1 MARSPRS
8 DKAAR
13 SPAEILAD
21 PATSFGGLLER
32 ATLLSQLEHRLGT
45 LLEPALA
52 EHCRVANLR
61 QNRLILLVPSAAW
74 ATRLRM
80 DTPRLI
86 GVLRRSGYADLAA
99 IDVRVTPLREEAAPS
114 RGTRPLSPAAR
125 QALDLMSR
133 LGTESED

>member
-1 MARSPRS
+1 MARYTPS
-8 DKAAR
+8 DKPAR

-32 ATLLSQLEHRLGT
+32 ASLLLRLEKRLGS

-52 EHCRVANLR
+52 ERCRVANLR

-80 DTPRLI
+80 EAPGLLAS
-86 GVLRRSGYADLAA
+86 LRRSGFADLAA
-99 IDVRVTPLREEAAPS
+99 IDVRVAPPQEAAPS
-114 RGTRPLSPAAR
+114 ALRARSLSPAAQR
-125 QALDLMSR
+125 ALDLMSR
-133 LGTESED
+133 LGSKNED